1 MTPLAKDVG
10 HGGTLS
16 ASALSPD
23 GRRIAVGSS
32 CPERCTF
39 STQPQAARSQQ
50 HGSAHA
56 SPISAMAFSGDGAK
70 LATADA
76 EGTIKIWADAQK
88 LNSKSA
94 ALLTLKGHQGAI
106 KPSVF
111 RSMASGS
118 SRPAPTRRPE
128 SGIWKM
134 PARQSGH
141 WNVPAICRF
150 MARFSPD
157 GQLIAAAD
165 GNGVRLWDAATGRL
179 VRELSAGDKGRVY
192 SVAFSPTD
200 NRLLAV
206 GYGGQ
211 ADVSYVSLW
220 DIDAGTELARLP
232 GATDLPGFRLDE
244 YSGAVGALA
253 FSPDGKYL
261 VAGFG
266 SRTSVTPASSPS
278 PLKVWEVATRRLIH
292 RLNGH
297 TGYCVSLDFSRDG
310 TLLASGSRDGT
321 AILWSTATW
330 KATQTLQNP
339 DQDIVVS
346 ANRRRGMVEDVAF
359 SPDGKTLAMA
369 SRAGN
374 VQLWDVATGKLLE
387 TLKGHS
393 SAVRPW
399 CFRRMA
405 APWRRAAVT
414 RRSASGMSRR
424 GAN

>member
-1 MTPLAKDVG
+1 
-10 HGGTLS
+10 
-16 ASALSPD
+16 
-23 GRRIAVGSS
+23 
-32 CPERCTF
+32 
-39 STQPQAARSQQ
+39 
-50 HGSAHA
+50 
-56 SPISAMAFSGDGAK
+56 
-70 LATADA
+70 
-76 EGTIKIWADAQK
+76 
-88 LNSKSA
+88 
-94 ALLTLKGHQGAI
+94 
-106 KPSVF
+106 
-111 RSMASGS
+111 
-118 SRPAPTRRPE
+118 
-128 SGIWKM
+128 M

-141 WNVPAICRF
+141 WNVPAIGRF
-150 MARFSPD
+150 VARFSPD

-165 GNGVRLWDAATGRL
+165 GRSVRLWDAATGRL

-211 ADVSYVSLW
+211 ADVSYVALW

-232 GATDLPGFRLDE
+232 GATDLPDFRVDE

-266 SRTSVTPASSPS
+266 SKRDLIAASSPN
-278 PLKVWEVATRRLIH
+278 PLKVWEVATRRLIR

-321 AILWSTATW
+321 AIIWSTETW

-339 DQDIVVS
+339 DQDSLYSQRDGAWSRMWPFRRTARPWPWPVV
-346 ANRRRGMVEDVAF
+346 RGTCSCGT
-359 SPDGKTLAMA
+359 SPPENFWKR
-369 SRAGN
+369 SRGIP
-374 VQLWDVATGKLLE
+374 
-387 TLKGHS
+387 
-393 SAVRPW
+393 VRSWPW
-399 CFRRMA
+399 CFRRMV